1 MQATTVFQEA
11 LHLSPIDKVKL
22 LDLLMASF
30 TTQETEGHEQL
41 WANYAEAVCDQID
54 AGLPLYSLDT
64 VVSELNR

>member
-1 MQATTVFQEA
+1 MQAVNVFQEA

-30 TTQETEGHEQL
+30 TNQKTEGHEQA
-41 WANYAEAVCDQID
+41 WANYAESVCDQVD
-54 AGLPLYSLDT
+54 AGLPLYSLDV